1 MLFCWMSVLAYGK
14 CLFCLGWSRLR
25 FSGGGAGIKGKVFY
39 ASPMAV
45 AFRNAIG
52 PHVASGLIC
61 EATGNAVAHRGGAH
75 HEYSECCVA
84 LVLSGCVICGLCIC
98 QPRLHLVI
106 LLKYLFLDACVWKG
120 FVRRPWRFL
129 AWT

>member
-14 CLFCLGWSRLR
+14 CLSCLGWSRLR

-61 EATGNAVAHRGGAH
+61 EATGNAVHI
-75 HEYSECCVA
+75 VA
-84 LVLSGCVICGLCIC
+84 GHIVNTQSVV
-98 QPRLHLVI
+98 LHL
-106 LLKYLFLDACVWKG
+106 C
-120 FVRRPWRFL
+120 
-129 AWT
+129 